1 MKITK
6 QLKEGFLPIWDVLIP
21 KSKDEKWIFLAF
33 FCVYA
38 CFSILFFAKYQN
50 HFPHW
55 ELLNYDIGRLF
66 GNLCAKQ
73 TSLLPFNCGFRHPLL
88 SVFFLPVNLLVYI
101 TQLLYFG
108 ALPLQ
113 YLVVMLFY
121 NLIAA
126 LSVTIIH
133 KYCVQLI
140 KNSKIQALILCI
152 VYALCAHVL
161 LLSFVPETFQFSLLG
176 LLLVVYITTDNILNH
191 KKISV
196 LTNVLLFVY
205 AAGTT
210 LTNGAKCTIAQL
222 FQQGNFKDKRKSIV
236 WSVGIFVLLAGISFL
251 VNYFA
256 EDVPGNNFAEFI
268 FSGESHII
276 SEMFFEPVLFHN
288 HHPLWG
294 TGQGIFTYNS
304 IFPIIINC
312 IFYAI
317 VACAI
322 FITIG
327 ERAVLFL
334 LSFFGVDIF
343 IHLICGFG
351 IADLY
356 IYCLHWLFIF
366 PLLIG
371 WLYKTVGNKKIITV
385 LNIVL
390 VLLGVSFAINNM
402 PLIIELIY

>member
-1 MKITK
+1 
-6 QLKEGFLPIWDVLIP
+6 LRV
-21 KSKDEKWIFLAF
+21 
-33 FCVYA
+33 CV
-38 CFSILFFAKYQN
+38 LFFAKYQN

-55 ELLNYDIGRLF
+55 ELLNYDIDRLF
-66 GNLCAKQ
+66 GNLCVK
-73 TSLLPFNCGFRHPLL
+73 TSLLPFNYGFRHPLL

-101 TQLLYFG
+101 TQLLNFG
-108 ALPLQ
+108 ALPLH
-113 YLVVMLFY
+113 YLVCMLFY

-126 LSVTIIH
+126 LSVTIIY

-176 LLLVVYITTDNILNH
+176 LLLVVYITTDSMLNQ
-191 KKISV
+191 KKIPL

-210 LTNGAKCTIAQL
+210 LTNGIKCTIAQL
-222 FQQGNFKDKRKSIV
+222 FQQGSFKDKRKSII
-236 WSVGIFVLLAGISFL
+236 WSAGITVLLIGISFL
-251 VNYFA
+251 VNLFWGKIPA
-256 EDVPGNNFAEFI
+256 NNVVDFM
-268 FSGESHII
+268 FSSQAHII

-288 HHPLWG
+288 HNSLWG
-294 TGQGIFTYNS
+294 TGQGIFTYS
-304 IFPIIINC
+304 SMFPIIVNC

-317 VACAI
+317 VVCAI
-322 FITIG
+322 FVTIRK
-327 ERAVLFL
+327 RAALFL
-334 LSFFGVDIF
+334 LSVFGVDIF

-371 WLYKTVGNKKIITV
+371 WMYKTTGNKKIITG

-402 PLIIELIY
+402 APIIGLIYWSCHKST